1 MLIYKLLGADEWA
14 QARQAG
20 EFRGSGIDLAD
31 GYVHL
36 STADQVVETA
46 QRHFDGRRGLVM
58 LAVDTD
64 RLGDDLRWEPSRG
77 GEDFP
82 HLYACMPLGAV
93 VAEYALGDDLPVAE
107 AVRLALAG

>member
-14 QARQAG
+14 RARQAG
-20 EFRGSGIDLAD
+20 EFRGSEVDLTD

-46 QRHFDGRRGLVM
+46 RRHFDGRRGLVM
-58 LAVDTD
+58 LAVDTE

-77 GEDFP
+77 GENFP
-82 HLYACMPLGAV
+82 HLYAPMPVAAV
-93 VAEYALGDDLPVAE
+93 VAEYALSDDLPVAQ